1 MQNDTSV
8 EPWTNSTGPVLESPS
23 MSLIILLSTLV
34 LWIIFVN
41 CLVLGCLLFSRHAL
55 KNFVNL
61 QILSF
66 SFTDILVGFSS
77 ILMIMTYPLTK
88 AFPYFEA
95 CAAIFYSFGV
105 SQSATLYHA
114 LGICIHR
121 FVTIKRIS
129 GSNDI
134 NSRGMYK
141 KILMQVLLTW
151 IACIIITAIPFI
163 VFGRFGEP
171 LEECS
176 LHHIFQNKYMAY
188 IIFFN
193 IFFIT
198 PQIGMTVIYINMFRF
213 LIRKRKRINII
224 PVNTSYQNTASTS
237 SRTCTTEKEHTMSP
251 DVAHILS
258 DCSSGTKSEI
268 IKNKLRRRKE
278 NILNDAV
285 KSNKIHLQS
294 TDLNIRDYSSKSHGD
309 TQSGMQLGEVSHSPV
324 NRNNQTVLPSNI
336 GQEFT
341 VIHEKS
347 KIDINAGDTFKGNNV
362 YSLTNME
369 TNSTKNKEKPI
380 YRRARPLIQT
390 AGVDVQQK
398 KLFAKNRQKADER
411 LDYKGQKDV
420 LITIGLIIL
429 LLNIFMS
436 PLNFVVFLELINGEY
451 LSRKAKFGLM
461 FMTLMNSG
469 INPVIYAFRIKPF
482 QKAVKHNWY
491 RMIGRA

>member
-129 GSNDI
+129 GSNGI

-141 KILMQVLLTW
+141 KILMQVSLTW

-163 VFGRFGEP
+163 AFGRFGKP
-171 LEECS
+171 LGECS
-176 LHHIFQNKYMAY
+176 LHHIFQDKYMAY

-198 PQIGMTVIYINMFRF
+198 PQIGMTVIYIDMFRF

-224 PVNTSYQNTASTS
+224 PVNTRPPGYKTFFVLNSV
-237 SRTCTTEKEHTMSP
+237 EH
-251 DVAHILS
+251 
-258 DCSSGTKSEI
+258 E
-268 IKNKLRRRKE
+268 
-278 NILNDAV
+278 ILNAH
-285 KSNKIHLQS
+285 KYK
-294 TDLNIRDYSSKSHGD
+294 NIK
-309 TQSGMQLGEVSHSPV
+309 
-324 NRNNQTVLPSNI
+324 
-336 GQEFT
+336 
-341 VIHEKS
+341 
-347 KIDINAGDTFKGNNV
+347 
-362 YSLTNME
+362 
-369 TNSTKNKEKPI
+369 
-380 YRRARPLIQT
+380 
-390 AGVDVQQK
+390 
-398 KLFAKNRQKADER
+398 
-411 LDYKGQKDV
+411 
-420 LITIGLIIL
+420 
-429 LLNIFMS
+429 
-436 PLNFVVFLELINGEY
+436 
-451 LSRKAKFGLM
+451 KFGLFKAQLSLECYFSRPYM
-461 FMTLMNSG
+461 LKCQQLL
-469 INPVIYAFRIKPF
+469 AF
-482 QKAVKHNWY
+482 
-491 RMIGRA
+491 